1 MFEIIASGGIMMIPI
16 ILCSIAVIGISV
28 ERYWTLN
35 PAKVAP
41 RTLLAQ
47 VWGWIKNKEIDAA
60 KLRELKQSS
69 PLGKILAAGLSN
81 SQHGRDVMKDSIQET
96 ANQVIHDLE
105 RYIGMLGTIANIAPL
120 LGLLG
125 SVFGMIETFNAIML
139 KGAGNASVLAGG
151 IATALTTT
159 AAGLVVAIP
168 ATVLHRY
175 FLRRLDGLVVIME
188 EESTKLV
195 DALHTDRSVNV
206 KLI

>member
-1 MFEIIASGGIMMIPI
+1 MFEIIASGGLMMIPI
-16 ILCSIAVIGISV
+16 IICSIAVIGISV

-35 PAKVAP
+35 PSKVAP

-47 VWGWIKNKEIDAA
+47 VWSWIKSNQVDAA

-81 SQHGRDVMKDSIQET
+81 SRHGRDVMKDSIEEA

-105 RYIGMLGTIANIAPL
+105 RYIGALGTIANVSPL

-151 IATALTTT
+151 ISVALTTT
-159 AAGLVVAIP
+159 AAGLMVAIP

-175 FLRRLDGLVVIME
+175 FMRRVDGLVVIME
-188 EESTKLV
+188 EESIKLV
-195 DALHTDRSVNV
+195 DALHTERSVDV
-206 KLI
+206 KLV